1 MNSQNELRKKL
12 NNKVLID
19 PHYNV
24 SESLYNEMWNL
35 VGEKLSSWVWEQLW
49 YETRGFSIQLR
60 QMNLPVE
67 QVQKFFRIKEDY
79 REDEDYA

>member
-1 MNSQNELRKKL
+1 MNFQNELRKKL

-49 YETRGFSIQLR
+49 YETRGILYTTKTNVE
-60 QMNLPVE
+60 NLTNE
-67 QVQKFFRIKEDY
+67 RLKAYEL
-79 REDEDYA
+79 